1 MLNYLSTPF
10 RWFFK
15 LEAASGLL
23 LLIATIIALVVAGA
37 LLLCLVIPAEYGKDP
52 TGVGELLGLKKMG
65 EIKIR
70 LEKEFLNENQVFNE
84 NISFKDEVK
93 EDTETTEE
101 NHDILE
107 FLLEPNEA
115 IEIKLEM
122 IEGSFAKYKWATKNG
137 GLNYNLHGDGYKGS
151 QKSITY
157 KKGRMTS
164 SDIGE
169 IISEF
174 DGYHGWFWR
183 NRNNSAVTVTLITM
197 GDYILIKKLR

>member
-1 MLNYLSTPF
+1 MFNTQKPSDNDLPS
-10 RWFFK
+10 
-15 LEAASGLL
+15 SSQLL
-23 LLIATIIALVVAGA
+23 KSTIIALTIAVT
-37 LLLCLVIPAEYGKDP
+37 LLLCIVIPAEYGKDP
-52 TGVGELLGLKKMG
+52 TGVGKLLGLKEMG
-65 EIKIR
+65 EIKMR
-70 LEKEFLNENQVFNE
+70 LEKESLNEKQVHNE
-84 NISFKDEVK
+84 HISLKAEIIESSK
-93 EDTETTEE
+93 IIEE
-101 NHDILE
+101 NQDVLE
-107 FLLEPNEA
+107 FIIEPNEA

-122 IEGSFAKYKWATKNG
+122 VEGSFAKYEWKTQNG

-183 NRNNSAVTVTLITM
+183 NRNNTAVTVTLETV
-197 GDYILIKKLR
+197 GDYIQIKKLK

>member
-1 MLNYLSTPF
+1 MFNAQKPSENDLPS
-10 RWFFK
+10 
-15 LEAASGLL
+15 SSQLL
-23 LLIATIIALVVAGA
+23 KSTIIALAVAGA
-37 LLLCLVIPAEYGKDP
+37 LLLCVVIPAEYGKDP

-70 LEKEFLNENQVFNE
+70 LEKESLNGNQVFNK
-84 NISFKDEVK
+84 NSSFEDEVR
-93 EDTETTEE
+93 EDIETTEE
-101 NHDILE
+101 NHDVLEFILE
-107 FLLEPNEA
+107 PDEA

-122 IEGSFAKYKWATKNG
+122 IEGSFAKYKWATQNG

-183 NRNNSAVTVTLITM
+183 NRNNTAVTVTLETV
-197 GDYILIKKLR
+197 GDYIQIKKLK

>member
-1 MLNYLSTPF
+1 MFNAQKPSENDLPS
-10 RWFFK
+10 
-15 LEAASGLL
+15 SSQLL
-23 LLIATIIALVVAGA
+23 KSTIIASAVAGA
-37 LLLCLVIPAEYGKDP
+37 LLLCVVTPAEYGKDP
-52 TGVGELLGLKKMG
+52 TGVGEFLGLKQMG

-70 LEKEFLNENQVFNE
+70 LEKESHNEKQVYNEHISLQDEVRENSETSQENQDV
-84 NISFKDEVK
+84 
-93 EDTETTEE
+93 
-101 NHDILE
+101 LE
-107 FLLEPNEA
+107 FIIEPDDA

-122 IEGSFAKYKWATKNG
+122 IEGSFAKYNWETKNG

-164 SDIGE
+164 SDSGE

-183 NRNNSAVTVTLITM
+183 NRNSTAVTVTLETI
-197 GDYILIKKLR
+197 GNYIQIKKMR

>member
-1 MLNYLSTPF
+1 MFNGQKPSENDLPS
-10 RWFFK
+10 
-15 LEAASGLL
+15 SSQLL
-23 LLIATIIALVVAGA
+23 QSTIIALTIAVT
-37 LLLCLVIPAEYGKDP
+37 LLLCIVIPAEYGKDP
-52 TGVGELLGLKKMG
+52 TGVGKLLGLKEMG
-65 EIKIR
+65 EIKMR
-70 LEKEFLNENQVFNE
+70 LEKESLHEKQVHNEHISLKAEIIESSKIIEENQ
-84 NISFKDEVK
+84 DM
-93 EDTETTEE
+93 
-101 NHDILE
+101 LE
-107 FLLEPNEA
+107 FIIEPNEA

-122 IEGSFAKYKWATKNG
+122 VEGSFAKYEWETKNG

-183 NRNNSAVTVTLITM
+183 NRNNSAVTVTLKTM
-197 GDYILIKKLR
+197 GDYIQIKKLR

>member
-1 MLNYLSTPF
+1 MFNTQKPSDNDLPS
-10 RWFFK
+10 
-15 LEAASGLL
+15 SSQLL
-23 LLIATIIALVVAGA
+23 KSTIIALTIAVT
-37 LLLCLVIPAEYGKDP
+37 LLLCIVIPAEYGKDP
-52 TGVGELLGLKKMG
+52 TGVGKLLGLKEMG
-65 EIKIR
+65 EIKMR
-70 LEKEFLNENQVFNE
+70 LEKESLNEKQVHNE
-84 NISFKDEVK
+84 HISLK
-93 EDTETTEE
+93 TEFRESSKTIEE
-101 NHDILE
+101 NQDVLE
-107 FLLEPNEA
+107 FIIEPNEA

-122 IEGSFAKYKWATKNG
+122 IEGSFAKYKWATQNG

-183 NRNNSAVTVTLITM
+183 NRNNTAVTVTLETV
-197 GDYILIKKLR
+197 GDYIQIKKLK